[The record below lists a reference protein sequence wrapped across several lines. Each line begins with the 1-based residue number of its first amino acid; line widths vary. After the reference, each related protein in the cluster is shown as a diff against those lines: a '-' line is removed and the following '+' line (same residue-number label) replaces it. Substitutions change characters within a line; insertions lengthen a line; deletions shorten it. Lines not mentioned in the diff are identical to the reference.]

1 MLLILNNNILNN
13 NILINY
19 YLKARNYYTFRLMDS
34 LPDDMLRHIFYCLH
48 KNDYYSFKSATHR
61 FNTLISATNIAK
73 VMLLNKLHNY
83 SPIAKCV
90 NAYCYRDT
98 KDLFYNIYMRH
109 NTLYRHSHQHAI
121 NKKTIIHKRLNYEVI
136 SPYCYICFMTHIL
149 KEDFP
154 KYVLRIG

>member
-1 MLLILNNNILNN
+1 
-13 NILINY
+13 
-19 YLKARNYYTFRLMDS
+19 
-34 LPDDMLRHIFYCLH
+34 
-48 KNDYYSFKSATHR
+48 
-61 FNTLISATNIAK
+61 
-73 VMLLNKLHNY
+73 MLLNKLHNY
-83 SPIAKCV
+83 TPIAKCV

-121 NKKTIIHKRLNYEVI
+121 NKKTIIHKRLNYEVT